1 MRGKYY
7 IYLSEEEHDVVIESL
22 ITWKND
28 LTRQGRYTDAIDD
41 LLVKVLKAPKKRVKV
56 N

>member
-7 IYLSEEEHDVVIESL
+7 IYLTEEEHGVVIESL

-28 LTRQGRYTDAIDD
+28 LHRQGRYTDAIDD
-41 LLVKVLKAPKKRVKV
+41 LLLKVFDAPKKRVKV